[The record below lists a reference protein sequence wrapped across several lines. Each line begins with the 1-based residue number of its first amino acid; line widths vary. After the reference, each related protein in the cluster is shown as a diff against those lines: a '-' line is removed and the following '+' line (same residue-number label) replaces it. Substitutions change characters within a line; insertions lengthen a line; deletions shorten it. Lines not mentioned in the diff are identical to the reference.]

1 MQVQRN
7 VPQVARNANPA
18 QQGPPKSLATTPVG
32 TRIRTRIR
40 IRIRIRIRST
50 AYARAILAA
59 SADSPHGSRRSPYTR
74 AQSRPARLA

>member
-32 TRIRTRIR
+32 IRTRIR